1 MNIRDFE
8 YFHQLVKE
16 KNFSKVAQNF
26 SVSQPTVTLAIKR
39 LEEEFE
45 TTFFIRD
52 RSHKELLVTPS
63 GYQFDAHL
71 KVILNELTI
80 AQKEALRAK
89 QEKLLFG
96 LPPIIGNYFFPN
108 IVSKLIATGLIEQLE
123 TKEAGSQALLKLLLA
138 GSLDFCLLGS
148 LEPLTQPALKA
159 ETFAQTSFKII
170 VSKQHPLAQKKAVYF
185 SELKDERFIMHN
197 EGFIH
202 DKVLKLLA
210 QKEHFRPDVI
220 YRTNYVHVLKSMVAS
235 NTGIACLTD
244 IALNPNDDFSALD
257 LLDEHQPKFLLSIVT
272 RATQVMTPAKKQL
285 LDILHDTV
293 YHSPLGKETKQ

>member
-16 KNFSKVAQNF
+16 KNFSKVAQIF

-39 LEEEFE
+39 LEEEFD

-80 AQKEALRAK
+80 AQKETLRAK

-123 TKEAGSQALLKLLLA
+123 TKEAGSQALLKLLLD

-185 SELKDERFIMHN
+185 SELKDERFIVN

-244 IALNPNDDFSALD
+244 IAISSSDDFSVLE
-257 LLDEHQPKFLLSIVT
+257 LLDEQQPKFLLSIVT

-293 YHSPLGKETKQ
+293 YHFPLGKEAEQ

>member
-16 KNFSKVAQNF
+16 KNFSKVAQIF

-71 KVILNELTI
+71 KVILNELAI
-80 AQKEALRAK
+80 AKKEALRAK

-123 TKEAGSQALLKLLLA
+123 TREAGSQTLLKLLLD

-159 ETFAQTSFKII
+159 ETFAQASFKII
-170 VSKQHPLAQKKAVYF
+170 VSKQSSPSLKKGRLF
-185 SELKDERFIMHN
+185 
-197 EGFIH
+197 
-202 DKVLKLLA
+202 
-210 QKEHFRPDVI
+210 FRI
-220 YRTNYVHVLKSMVAS
+220 KRRALYRA
-235 NTGIACLTD
+235 
-244 IALNPNDDFSALD
+244 
-257 LLDEHQPKFLLSIVT
+257 
-272 RATQVMTPAKKQL
+272 
-285 LDILHDTV
+285 
-293 YHSPLGKETKQ
+293 

>member
-148 LEPLTQPALKA
+148 LEP
-159 ETFAQTSFKII
+159 
-170 VSKQHPLAQKKAVYF
+170 
-185 SELKDERFIMHN
+185 
-197 EGFIH
+197 
-202 DKVLKLLA
+202 
-210 QKEHFRPDVI
+210 
-220 YRTNYVHVLKSMVAS
+220 
-235 NTGIACLTD
+235 
-244 IALNPNDDFSALD
+244 
-257 LLDEHQPKFLLSIVT
+257 
-272 RATQVMTPAKKQL
+272 
-285 LDILHDTV
+285 
-293 YHSPLGKETKQ
+293 

>member
-1 MNIRDFE
+1 M
-8 YFHQLVKE
+8 
-16 KNFSKVAQNF
+16 
-26 SVSQPTVTLAIKR
+26 
-39 LEEEFE
+39 
-45 TTFFIRD
+45 
-52 RSHKELLVTPS
+52 
-63 GYQFDAHL
+63 
-71 KVILNELTI
+71 
-80 AQKEALRAK
+80 
-89 QEKLLFG
+89 
-96 LPPIIGNYFFPN
+96 
-108 IVSKLIATGLIEQLE
+108 IATGLIEQLE
-123 TKEAGSQALLKLLLA
+123 TKEAGSQALLKLLLD

-185 SELKDERFIMHN
+185 SELKDERFIVHN

-235 NTGIACLTD
+235 NTGIAFLTD
-244 IALNPNDDFSALD
+244 IALSPNDDFSVLD

-293 YHSPLGKETKQ
+293 YHSPLGKGTKQ